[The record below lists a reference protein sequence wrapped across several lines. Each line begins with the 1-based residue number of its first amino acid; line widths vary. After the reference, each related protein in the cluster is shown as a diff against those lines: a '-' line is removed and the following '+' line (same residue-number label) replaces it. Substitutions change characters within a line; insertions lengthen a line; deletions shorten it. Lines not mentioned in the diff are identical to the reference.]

1 MTLITQLTS
10 ILLHRVML
18 AATGIGEVAAWD
30 FVPRIVQIAR
40 AQKDIPLGCTYERYL
55 LPN

>member
-10 ILLHRVML
+10 IPLHRVMPI
-18 AATGIGEVAAWD
+18 ATGIGKIAVWD

-40 AQKDIPLGCTYERYL
+40 AQK
-55 LPN
+55 

>member
-10 ILLHRVML
+10 VPLRRVMP

-30 FVPRIVQIAR
+30 FVSRIVQIAR
-40 AQKDIPLGCTYERYL
+40 AQKEIPLGRTYEWYL

>member
-10 ILLHRVML
+10 ISLRRVMPI
-18 AATGIGEVAAWD
+18 ATGIGKIAVWD

-40 AQKDIPLGCTYERYL
+40 AQKWIPLGRTYERYL